1 MNTKKIAYW
10 IVGPV
15 ILGVIGYFIYS
26 RTFKKDQKQ
35 WFLTEKA
42 QKRNIAQVIRATGY
56 LEAEDLLKIGS
67 IVPGIIK
74 ELLVEENETVTKGTL
89 LAIIDDGKD
98 DTEVRETEGLL
109 KTAQQGLTYATEHYQ
124 RQKAL
129 FEAGQLSKD
138 QFEKATRDYKDAQ
151 SLVQTRQAQH
161 DKAKLTYKNKKILA
175 PEDGIIIQKV
185 SSKGE
190 TVTLASPATIIY
202 TLAKD
207 IHKMKV
213 QLEIDENRVGEVKK
227 GQTAVLTFDTYPYK
241 KFFGVIND
249 VSNAP
254 IKKQTA
260 VSYHA
265 SFILDNTDMLL
276 RPGMTV
282 NARITVGE
290 KADVLSVPGY
300 VFAMNP
306 IVLQEIARI
315 TNHVFSPM
323 SRQDKQAI
331 EMKGAFKTL
340 WIVKGNEF
348 KEVPVELGIN
358 DNAFFEVKSGLTA
371 QDIIISDIQEPDSMQ
386 QLYRQIFGKGL

>member
-1 MNTKKIAYW
+1 MNTRKIIYW
-10 IVGPV
+10 IVGSV
-15 ILGVIGYFIYS
+15 VLIIVGYVVYNYA
-26 RTFKKDQKQ
+26 FKKEEKQ
-35 WFLTEKA
+35 WFATEKA
-42 QKRNIAQVIRATGY
+42 EKRTIVQVIRATGY

-89 LAIIDDGKD
+89 LAVIDDGKD

-109 KTAQQGLTYATEHYQ
+109 KTAQQGLAYATEHYK

-129 FEAGQLSKD
+129 FEAGQLAKD
-138 QFEKATRDYKDAQ
+138 QFEKVTRDYQDAQ

-161 DKAKLTYKNKKILA
+161 DKAKLTYKNKRILA

-213 QLEIDENRVGEVKK
+213 QLEVDENRIGEIKK
-227 GQTAVLTFDTYPYK
+227 GQTAILTFDTYPYK
-241 KFFGVIND
+241 KFFGVVND

-265 SFILDNTDMLL
+265 SFILDNADMLL

-290 KADVLSVPGY
+290 KEQVLSVPGY

-306 IVLQEIARI
+306 LVLQEIARI
-315 TNHVFSPM
+315 TNHTFSPM
-323 SRQDKQAI
+323 SRQEKH
-331 EMKGAFKTL
+331 EFELKGAFKTL
-340 WIVKGNEF
+340 WVVKGNEF
-348 KEVPVELGIN
+348 KEIPVELGIN
-358 DNAFFEVKSGLTA
+358 DNAFFEIISGLTEE
-371 QDIIISDIQEPDSMQ
+371 DSIISDVQEPDSMQ
-386 QLYRQIFGKGL
+386 QLYSQIFGKGL

>member
-1 MNTKKIAYW
+1 MNTRKIIYW
-10 IVGPV
+10 IVGSV
-15 ILGVIGYFIYS
+15 VLIIVGYVVYNYA
-26 RTFKKDQKQ
+26 FKKEEKQ
-35 WFLTEKA
+35 WFATEKA
-42 QKRNIAQVIRATGY
+42 EKRTIVQVIRATGY

-89 LAIIDDGKD
+89 LAVIDDGKD

-109 KTAQQGLTYATEHYQ
+109 KTAQQGLAYATEHYK

-129 FEAGQLSKD
+129 FEAGQLAKD
-138 QFEKATRDYKDAQ
+138 QFEKVTRDYQDAQ

-161 DKAKLTYKNKKILA
+161 DKAKLTYKNKRILA

-213 QLEIDENRVGEVKK
+213 QLEVDENRIGEIKK
-227 GQTAVLTFDTYPYK
+227 GQTAILTFDTYPYK
-241 KFFGVIND
+241 KFFGVVND

-265 SFILDNTDMLL
+265 SFILDNADMLL

-290 KADVLSVPGY
+290 KEQVLSVPGY

-306 IVLQEIARI
+306 LVLQEIARI
-315 TNHVFSPM
+315 TKHTFSPM
-323 SRQDKQAI
+323 SRQEKH
-331 EMKGAFKTL
+331 EFELKGAFKTL
-340 WIVKGNEF
+340 WVVKGNEF
-348 KEVPVELGIN
+348 KEIPVELGIN
-358 DNAFFEVKSGLTA
+358 DNAFFEIISGLTEE
-371 QDIIISDIQEPDSMQ
+371 DIIISDVQEPDSMQ
-386 QLYRQIFGKGL
+386 QLYSQIFGKGL

>member
-1 MNTKKIAYW
+1 MNTRKIVYW
-10 IVGPV
+10 IFGPV
-15 ILGVIGYFIYS
+15 LLVVVGYFVYNY
-26 RTFKKDQKQ
+26 TFKKEQKQ
-35 WFLTEKA
+35 WFVTEKA
-42 QKRNIAQVIRATGY
+42 EKRTIVQVIRATGY

-74 ELLVEENETVTKGTL
+74 ELLVEENETVKKGAL

-109 KTAQQGLTYATEHYQ
+109 KTAQQGLAYATEHYK

-129 FEAGQLSKD
+129 FEAGQLAKD
-138 QFEKATRDYKDAQ
+138 QFEKVTRDYQDTQ

-161 DKAKLTYKNKKILA
+161 DKAKLTYKNKRILA

-213 QLEIDENRVGEVKK
+213 QLEVDENRIGEIKK
-227 GQTAVLTFDTYPYK
+227 GQTAILTFDTYPYK
-241 KFFGVIND
+241 KFFGIIND

-265 SFILDNTDMLL
+265 SFILDNADMLL

-290 KADVLSVPGY
+290 KEQVLSVPGY

-306 IVLQEIARI
+306 LVLQEIARI
-315 TNHVFSPM
+315 TNHEFSPM
-323 SRQDKQAI
+323 SRQEKHEF
-331 EMKGAFKTL
+331 EMKGAYKTL
-340 WIVKGNEF
+340 WVVKDNEF
-348 KEVPVELGIN
+348 KEIPVELGVN
-358 DNAFFEVKSGLTA
+358 DNAFFEVISGLTE
-371 QDIIISDIQEPDSMQ
+371 DDNIISDVQEPDSMQ
-386 QLYRQIFGKGL
+386 QLYSQIFGKGL